1 MKVDPLILLLDKNFK
16 LNKKLYFVSG
26 NEVTFI
32 NKISD
37 LIINKYKNNG
47 NIALENIDKIN
58 DYKESVGLFESRK
71 IFLVKDC
78 IGVDENS
85 LSELQRSN
93 DIFVFRQENSQKIK
107 KIKNIF
113 IKNKD
118 SYLLDCYELDKN
130 SKNKILN
137 QTLKK
142 NNLILNEEI
151 YWFLLDKLDNKY
163 VFFENNLN
171 KILELNHKDITLDII
186 KRVLVTSDSGK
197 EKVFFNLLK
206 RNSEI
211 VNIYREK
218 IITASDVNEFYYYCR
233 YFCQLIIECQN
244 EDEYSK
250 KIPIY
255 LFREKNLLV
264 KIYRFYNSK
273 KKKLLLKLLSS
284 TEVILRKESDIS
296 VVFGLRFFLNFK
308 KITIS

>member
-37 LIINKYKNNG
+37 LIINEYKNNG

-78 IGVDENS
+78 IGVDENN

-137 QTLKK
+137 QTLEK

>member
-37 LIINKYKNNG
+37 LIINEYKNNG

-137 QTLKK
+137 QTLEK

>member
-37 LIINKYKNNG
+37 LIINEYKNNG